1 MLIYSIYDFTFQAEE
16 KLAAQKK
23 EELAAAPPKLVPG
36 PFNLPNVEQK
46 GKREKGDLREWI

>member
-1 MLIYSIYDFTFQAEE
+1 MYYFAFQTEE

-36 PFNLPNVEQK
+36 PFNLPNVEQQ
-46 GKREKGDLREWI
+46 GKRQ